1 MRFLRNLK
9 ERHFLSCIWENKV
22 KMLSCVL
29 NKELCKCERIHIRVL
44 MVNQY
49 LFLMKNKGEFVFLI
63 RKKIHIFAS
72 RDKLSVKTKNIL
84 CAKLYL
90 CFSVALF

>member
-1 MRFLRNLK
+1 MRFLRSLK

-29 NKELCKCERIHIRVL
+29 NKELRKCERIHIKGADGKSIS
-44 MVNQY
+44 
-49 LFLMKNKGEFVFLI
+49 FLKNKGEFVFLI
-63 RKKIHIFAS
+63 RKKKHIFAS

-90 CFSVALF
+90 YFSIALF

>member
-1 MRFLRNLK
+1 
-9 ERHFLSCIWENKV
+9 
-22 KMLSCVL
+22 MLSCVL
-29 NKELCKCERIHIRVL
+29 NKELRKCERIHIRVL

-49 LFLMKNKGEFVFLI
+49 LFLTKNKGEFVFLI
-63 RKKIHIFAS
+63 RKKKYIFAS

-90 CFSVALF
+90 YFSVALF